1 MNKEIITFNNGDIET
16 LSMCPGEIDIEV
28 LGQYKRNTIKGWLAA
43 ARGGIVESV
52 QARFASFLD
61 QTPKSDIPSHYIRY
75 CPDTEVKAVRK
86 YLATKSRSKFLCGTI
101 YISTRYNVSCH
112 QLLFGRSR
120 PVELFGRTKAFVQMI
135 VPLKDTFLKQ
145 KIQECLVAG
154 CLETDS
160 PMYILKERCME
171 IGFSRGMA
179 FHAISSLG
187 FGSVAQQNILSQIYA
202 PRLPFRSEQQSEDV
216 REHLC
221 GYDMVLRDCVRHQIS
236 ADYLILQDY
245 SDFALLN
252 GKTLSAE
259 QKEWLSLYLCASPKA
274 QITAVSL
281 LAKDSIKDFSQRVA
295 AEKAAM
301 QGNS

>member
-1 MNKEIITFNNGDIET
+1 MNKEIITFNNGDIES

-43 ARGGIVESV
+43 ARRGIVENV
-52 QARFASFLD
+52 QARFASYLE
-61 QTPKSDIPSHYIRY
+61 QPPKNDIPSHYIRY
-75 CPDTEVKAVRK
+75 CPDAEIEAVKK

-112 QLLFGRSR
+112 QLLFGMSR
-120 PVELFGRTKAFVQMI
+120 PVELFGRTKSFIQMI
-135 VPLKDTFLKQ
+135 EPLKDTFLKQ
-145 KIQECLVAG
+145 KIKECLIAG
-154 CLETDS
+154 NLETDS
-160 PMYILKERCME
+160 PMYVLKERCME

-187 FGSVAQQNILSQIYA
+187 FGSAAQQSILSQIYA
-202 PRLPFRSEQQSEDV
+202 PRFPFRSEQQSEDV

-221 GYDMVLRDCVRHQIS
+221 GYDMVLRDSVRHQVS

-245 SDFALLN
+245 SDFAQLN
-252 GKTLSAE
+252 GNALTAE

-281 LAKDSIKDFSQRVA
+281 LSKDSIKDFSQRVA

-301 QGNS
+301 QGKL